1 MAKNFACK
9 TLYEFDDLLLKVINE
24 TLRYVLG
31 DINAGIIF
39 DYLEKKSCPFSEI
52 PRNLHIFSTALRD
65 LLGCGRGQIL
75 GSASILENAIAEI
88 FCRKLGMEFDK
99 GEFTV
104 LVGYIEKLRAA
115 YGDKEVVMLEK

>member
-1 MAKNFACK
+1 MEKNLACK
-9 TLYEFDDLLLKVINE
+9 ALYEFDELLLKAINE

-31 DINAGIIF
+31 DVNAGIIF
-39 DYLEKKSCPFSEI
+39 GYLEKKSCPFSEI

-65 LLGCGRGQIL
+65 LLGGGRGQIL
-75 GSASILENAIAEI
+75 GSAPILENAIAEI

-99 GEFTV
+99 GEFIV
-104 LVGYIEKLRAA
+104 FADYIEKLRAA